1 MRIHSLEHEP
11 FEGLASIEVWAKKK
25 GHCITRTLLFNNEEL
40 PDISDFDWLFIM
52 GGSMNIYEEEKYP
65 WLGEEKNFIAEA
77 IANKRIVMGV
87 CLGSQLIAD
96 ILGSRVTKNK
106 NKEIGWFPVTLTR
119 EAKSSPIFRTLPN
132 KFFTFHWHGD
142 TFEIP
147 HGAARIAQS
156 EGCAN
161 QAFEYGRVIG
171 LQFHLEYS
179 VESINLMIQ
188 NCSDEIMDGKYIQK
202 QDKIVSQISNVHKIK
217 EILNTLLDNME
228 REYGNF

>member
-1 MRIHSLEHEP
+1 MSIHSLEHEP
-11 FEGLASIEVWAKKK
+11 FEGLANIEVWAKKK
-25 GHCITRTLLFNNEEL
+25 GHSTTRTLLFNNEEF

-65 WLGEEKNFIAEA
+65 WLREEKNFIAEA
-77 IANKRIVMGV
+77 IANKKIVLGV

-106 NKEIGWFPVTLTR
+106 YKEIGWFPVTLTR

-142 TFEIP
+142 TFLIP
-147 HGAARIAQS
+147 PGAARIAQS
-156 EGCAN
+156 EGCTN

-179 VESINLMIQ
+179 VESINLMIR
-188 NCSDEIMDGKYIQK
+188 NCSDEIMDGKFIQK
-202 QDKIVSQISNVHKIK
+202 PDEIVSQISNVHKIK

-228 REYGNF
+228 REYCN